1 MMNLS
6 SLIIKKLVASLIGV
20 YIGLTKLRLIDFSDP
35 IMGIGELWGE
45 IFVVSVIWWGFLS
58 VPSIL
63 LSIYRIFREAW
74 EEENE
79 DG

>member
-1 MMNLS
+1 
-6 SLIIKKLVASLIGV
+6 
-20 YIGLTKLRLIDFSDP
+20 
-35 IMGIGELWGE
+35 MGIGELWGE